1 MEMEVADLPGHRR
14 MEDMGST
21 QPLDVARMALRIK
34 ACSDIL
40 KTRMGAIIGANM
52 VRKAVESIG
61 RPEQMFTEEDFRVF
75 RKHLLRSAEVF
86 LDEKEMQELQTL
98 MSEAA
103 KVRTRV
109 SAGRG
114 RQ

>member
-1 MEMEVADLPGHRR
+1 

-21 QPLDVARMALRIK
+21 HPVDVARMALGIK

-40 KTRMGAIIGANM
+40 RTRMGAIIGANM

-61 RPEQMFTEEDFRVF
+61 KPEQMFTEEDYRVF

-86 LDEKEMQELQTL
+86 LDEKEVKELQAL
-98 MSEAA
+98 MNETAHG
-103 KVRTRV
+103 RTEV
-109 SAGRG
+109 SAVGG
-114 RQ
+114 GQ